1 MNILIIG
8 LPNGIK
14 EKKIPY
20 AMQAF
25 AETLGIED
33 VNITAKMI
41 KTSEIEPKES
51 SRSLKEDKSPF
62 QRAVTGI
69 LENMPCDISDSI
81 SFRSWFYSK
90 VLDGTILRPVLEVL
104 AMGPVSS
111 YENKFLASVKLQNLP
126 EYAKVAISM
135 LMQLWERRIKNHNLV
150 LNYKKR
156 LLRNL
161 KGVLRS

>member
-14 EKKIPY
+14 EKKIPH

-41 KTSEIEPKES
+41 RTSEIEPKDS
-51 SRSLKEDKSPF
+51 SRSLKEDESLF
-62 QRAVTGI
+62 QRAVTG
-69 LENMPCDISDSI
+69 LLKNMPCDISDSI

-104 AMGPVSS
+104 AMGPVNS
-111 YENKFLASVKLQNLP
+111 YENKLLANAKLQNLP

-135 LMQLWERRIKNHNLV
+135 LM
-150 LNYKKR
+150 
-156 LLRNL
+156 
-161 KGVLRS
+161 